1 MPAVSVLNAEN
12 PFELFFRDPVYLEFK
27 NHLYNY
33 LRRKEE
39 IASFLGRAT
48 GPVLEVGSGVSPV
61 TEGEGFLIYSDMSE
75 EAVRILTR
83 AKAGRRAVALSAT
96 DIPFKDQSVSVL
108 VSSEVLEH
116 IADDERALS
125 EMTRVLKPGGRLILT
140 VPAHAVYFS
149 YDDHFVKHV
158 RRYSVK
164 ALVRTLGG
172 LGFVDFRV
180 SKVAGLLEKISM
192 IGVVFAFHLL
202 SRRKREAGREERRP
216 AAAHPWLS
224 RLLPIYK
231 AANRGYAQLVKWE
244 AKLMPLALTSIVLV
258 TCVKRP
264 GK

>member
-1 MPAVSVLNAEN
+1 MKAEN

-39 IASFLGRAT
+39 IGAVLGREA

-75 EAVRILTR
+75 EAVKILIQE
-83 AKAGRRAVALSAT
+83 KIGRRALALSAT
-96 DIPFKDQSVSVL
+96 DIPFKNESVSVL

-116 IADDERALS
+116 IADDRRALS
-125 EMTRVLKPGGRLILT
+125 EMARVLKPGGRLILT
-140 VPAHAVYFS
+140 VPAHADYFS
-149 YDDHFVKHV
+149 YDDRFVQHV

-164 ALVRTLGG
+164 DLVRTLGG
-172 LGFVDFRV
+172 LGFADFRV

-202 SRRKREAGREERRP
+202 SRRREANG
-216 AAAHPWLS
+216 AARTQPPRAHPVLA

-231 AANRGYAQLVKWE
+231 AANRVYAQIVKWE

-258 TCVKRP
+258 TCTKRP
-264 GK
+264 RG